1 MEFLAFTLLISL
13 GINFLM
19 FLPAFYF
26 KTDKLTDI
34 SYAATFIAIALFM
47 VFNTEIT
54 FGKTILLLMI
64 ITWAVRLGGYLL
76 MRIRKIGRD
85 KRFDDMRESF
95 LRFGRF
101 WVLQAVSVWVIMIS
115 STLFFA
121 NTLNLTTLSLVGFI
135 VWLAGLLIEGFAD
148 YQKFKFSNNPNNK
161 GKWIEEGL
169 WKYSRH
175 PNYLGEIMVWVGVY
189 LFAYPSLSGMEI
201 LVGLASPVF
210 IIVLLLFV
218 SGIPILEKSSDK
230 KWGDRK
236 DYQDY
241 KKRVGVLLPKF

>member
-1 MEFLAFTLLISL
+1 MEILITALLISL
-13 GINFLM
+13 GINMLM

-34 SYAATFIAIALFM
+34 SYAVTFVFIAIYMFL
-47 VFNTEIT
+47 VNEIS
-54 FGKTILLLMI
+54 FGKLLLLVMI
-64 ITWAVRLGGYLL
+64 SAWAIRLGGYLL
-76 MRIRKIGRD
+76 MRTRKIGRD
-85 KRFDDMRESF
+85 KRFDSMRDSF
-95 LRFGRF
+95 VGFGKF
-101 WVLQAVSVWVIMIS
+101 WLLQAISVWIIMIPS
-115 STLFFA
+115 IFFFS
-121 NTLNLTTLSLVGFI
+121 NTANLTVLSLVGFI
-135 VWLAGLLIEGFAD
+135 VWLAGFLIEGFAD
-148 YQKFKFSNNPNNK
+148 FQKFKFSNNLNNK

-189 LFAYPSLSGMEI
+189 LFIFPSLLGLEI
-201 LVGLASPVF
+201 LIGFVSPIF

-218 SGIPILEKSSDK
+218 SGIPLLEKSSDK

-241 KKRVGVLLPKF
+241 KKRVGVLLPKI